1 MDAWL
6 RVLLLWD
13 RSREPVVKIWC
24 FQSELHRL
32 LFTTDRGTGV
42 HEIMKRNGF
51 PYVLA
56 LDSGATRRGLITEA
70 EWDKLRTLAQSEKNA
85 PKALPTR
92 LALLRTEDVASA
104 MANHRTN
111 AMARKV
117 AAALT
122 DWVESRGADFRT
134 LSS

>member
-1 MDAWL
+1 MRRVRIGPDASL

-32 LFTTDRGTGV
+32 LFSSARGTGV

-51 PYVLA
+51 PYVLT

-70 EWDKLRTLAQSEKNA
+70 EWDKLRTLAQSENA
-85 PKALPTR
+85 PKAALPTR
-92 LALLRTEDVASA
+92 LRVI
-104 MANHRTN
+104 
-111 AMARKV
+111 V
-117 AAALT
+117 V
-122 DWVESRGADFRT
+122 WVT
-134 LSS
+134 L